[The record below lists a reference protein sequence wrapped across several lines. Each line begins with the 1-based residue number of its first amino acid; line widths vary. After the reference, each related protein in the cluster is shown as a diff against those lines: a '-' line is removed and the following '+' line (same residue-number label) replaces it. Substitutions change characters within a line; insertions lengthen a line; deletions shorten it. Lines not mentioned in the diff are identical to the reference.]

1 MVTGPGLQGNLNHP
15 DSCWKGNAA
24 EYKQPRRFQERIDGN
39 CLTQVIKEPTKED
52 ALLDFIFINNKG
64 LVGDM
69 KVTGTL
75 GCSDKDMMEFRMPR
89 GKNKANSR
97 STTLDMR
104 RADLGLFSDL
114 LDRIAWDRV
123 LERRDVQEDWLIFR
137 LLMRFSM
144 QSPITSPQAS

>member
-69 KVTGTL
+69 KVRGTL

>member
-15 DSCWKGNAA
+15 DSCWKGNTA
-24 EYKQPRRFQERIDGN
+24 EYRQPRRFQESIDGN
-39 CLTQVIKEPTKED
+39 CLTQVIKETRKD
-52 ALLDFIFINNKG
+52 ALLDLIFINNKG

-69 KVTGTL
+69 KVRDTL

-97 STTLDMR
+97 STALDMR

-114 LDRIAWDRV
+114 LGGIVWDRV
-123 LERRDVQEDWLIFR
+123 LERREVQEDWLIFR

-144 QSPITSPQAS
+144 LSPITSPQAS

>member
-24 EYKQPRRFQERIDGN
+24 EYKQPRRLQERIDGN